1 MCGDLEHKILYS
13 ELCGVSNVFYS
24 SMLFNWFRVNFSFT
38 IYSILSVGILN
49 CQSKTSKLVADIF
62 NLLNHDE
69 ILMIVDIDTTI
80 HLFLSN
86 KFHWHLFSTA
96 IANYDITLEL
106 ISESNWIYHIC
117 GHVPNQSN
125 WTCITVH
132 NWQCQSLWFFLL
144 IEERP

>member
-13 ELCGVSNVFYS
+13 ELCGVSNVFCS

-49 CQSKTSKLVADIF
+49 CQSKTSKLVSDLF

-80 HLFLSN
+80 HLFSSN
-86 KFHWHLFSTA
+86 KFH
-96 IANYDITLEL
+96 
-106 ISESNWIYHIC
+106 
-117 GHVPNQSN
+117 
-125 WTCITVH
+125 
-132 NWQCQSLWFFLL
+132 
-144 IEERP
+144 